1 MKIIVPKLQMGL
13 SLVEMMVSLA
23 IAMFLMAIALGI
35 YSQEAGLYKTTGTQ
49 ASVQSAEN
57 AISTLVAPVVR
68 SAGFMG
74 CSPLGFG
81 YSVNNLLTAGT
92 SPPLGTL
99 STSPPAAS
107 PSGIFG
113 YDALISGVASP
124 LAITEDAANDTSTA
138 DWSPAL
144 DSTLAATPGLVEK
157 GSDVLVVL
165 GPVPGSQPVTVV
177 GLPNASSLTLGSSIP
192 ASVLASFPNNQWVA
206 MSDCNV
212 TAIFQITTGAANPLL
227 YSAGSGALS
236 NSAAV
241 STLYALFGTT
251 VPTNVGTAPYS
262 QLIPLQQTA
271 FFVGQDNNGQSS
283 LKRAI
288 LTPPGNTWTVSTLV
302 PGVDNMQVLYGVSA
316 ATASSPVQQ
325 YVPASS
331 VANWATVHSVRMGFL
346 IDGQVGSIA
355 MPTAGSSNS
364 VLGTTVTMP
373 ADTRLRHVFELT
385 VNVRNAP

>member
-113 YDALISGVASP
+113 YDAIYLETNGSTNGGTFRLDSSHETVKIYAG
-124 LAITEDAANDTSTA
+124 STA
-138 DWSPAL
+138 L
-144 DSTLAATPGLVEK
+144 LETL
-157 GSDVLVVL
+157 
-165 GPVPGSQPVTVV
+165 
-177 GLPNASSLTLGSSIP
+177 
-192 ASVLASFPNNQWVA
+192 
-206 MSDCNV
+206 
-212 TAIFQITTGAANPLL
+212 
-227 YSAGSGALS
+227 
-236 NSAAV
+236 
-241 STLYALFGTT
+241 
-251 VPTNVGTAPYS
+251 
-262 QLIPLQQTA
+262 
-271 FFVGQDNNGQSS
+271 
-283 LKRAI
+283 
-288 LTPPGNTWTVSTLV
+288 
-302 PGVDNMQVLYGVSA
+302 
-316 ATASSPVQQ
+316 
-325 YVPASS
+325 
-331 VANWATVHSVRMGFL
+331 
-346 IDGQVGSIA
+346 
-355 MPTAGSSNS
+355 
-364 VLGTTVTMP
+364 
-373 ADTRLRHVFELT
+373 
-385 VNVRNAP
+385 